1 MPSPGS
7 TCSFGIDHPEHYRI
21 MFMSRGDVTPE
32 DFDEQ
37 MLVSTSSFGRLYET
51 CERALATGKV
61 RPEVAA
67 RGVMALAMLVWS
79 QVHGLTSLMVA
90 KPSAP
95 WPDLDVMVDLLLDVV
110 RSGIT

>member
-1 MPSPGS
+1 M
-7 TCSFGIDHPEHYRI
+7 
-21 MFMSRGDVTPE
+21 
-32 DFDEQ
+32 
-37 MLVSTSSFGRLYET
+37 
-51 CERALATGKV
+51 
-61 RPEVAA
+61 
-67 RGVMALAMLVWS
+67 AMLVWS